1 MSWAGLRVLLLAFVC
16 ACLLS
21 ACGYAPGHTL
31 ERKQGDTTE
40 PASVDL
46 SDWEYHWGDL
56 PLDAEGRLVEPTGG
70 SPWQHLK
77 LPAYPKQRP
86 PGDAGHYLWMRTRL
100 PETQWQEPTLSIDQ
114 TLLAL
119 EVYFEGQRIH
129 AFGDLAHGKNTGR
142 GLPWHLVSLPHG
154 SAGQWVYLRIRSDY
168 SLIGVQGRVRVGD
181 RGALLSDVV
190 RSDVASLLIG
200 SLVIL
205 LGVLALLA
213 AAFGRGDRPLSV
225 AFASLALGTGL
236 YTLRY
241 TRIKGILIDAPELW
255 FDVWLL
261 SHPLLL
267 LGGLGFAWR
276 LFFASGAS
284 RWQPWLKH
292 LWWFELCWLACFLG
306 VSYTVG
312 GLGPWTLLDN
322 DQQNTLLGTLRVLH
336 GVNELLILF
345 VVGQRAFAGSRE
357 ARWFAAGVI
366 VLTLAGV
373 RDVAAAVGWISFS
386 GDTYVP
392 WGVLVLIG
400 CLATI
405 LFQRYLE
412 ELRESARALAASAQQ
427 RAAMMRDLHDGI
439 GGITTNIGLLSE
451 IAKRREGAELERTL
465 QTIATLSRDGLG
477 EIRSFMHSLDDE
489 EASWSGLIAELRGQ
503 ARHVSASLASE
514 DGESEISVEASHSP
528 DVEPPP
534 NLLRYHLLKIAREAM
549 TNALKYGSG
558 APRLELDINAERLLF
573 ELHNPVD
580 GSAPKSEALGVNR
593 GRGSNN
599 LQARVQALGGQL
611 HAAREADRYTLRIEV
626 PLPITNPEPQTEGS
640 TR

>member
-1 MSWAGLRVLLLAFVC
+1 
-16 ACLLS
+16 
-21 ACGYAPGHTL
+21 
-31 ERKQGDTTE
+31 
-40 PASVDL
+40 
-46 SDWEYHWGDL
+46 
-56 PLDAEGRLVEPTGG
+56 
-70 SPWQHLK
+70 
-77 LPAYPKQRP
+77 
-86 PGDAGHYLWMRTRL
+86 
-100 PETQWQEPTLSIDQ
+100 
-114 TLLAL
+114 
-119 EVYFEGQRIH
+119 H
-129 AFGDLAHGKNTGR
+129 AFGDLEHGHNTGR
-142 GLPWHLVSLPHG
+142 GLPWHLVSLPRG
-154 SAGQWVYLRIRSDY
+154 SEGQWVYLRLRSDY
-168 SLIGVQGRVRVGD
+168 SLIGVQGRVRVGE

-200 SLVIL
+200 ALVIL

-213 AAFGRGDRPLSV
+213 AALGRGDRPLSF

-241 TRIKGILIDAPELW
+241 TRIKGILVDAPELW
-255 FDVWLL
+255 FDVWFL

-276 LFFASGAS
+276 LFFAHGTS
-284 RWQPWLKH
+284 RWQPWLKR
-292 LWWFELCWLACFLG
+292 LWWFEVCWLACFLG
-306 VSYTVG
+306 VAYTVG

-322 DQQNTLLGTLRVLH
+322 DQQNALLGTLRVLH
-336 GVNELLILF
+336 GVNDLLILF
-345 VVGQRAFAGSRE
+345 VVGQRALAGNRE
-357 ARWFAAGVI
+357 ARWFALGVI

-386 GDTYVP
+386 GNTYVP

-451 IAKRREGAELERTL
+451 IAKRREGVELERTL

-503 ARHVSASLASE
+503 ARHVSASLATE
-514 DGESEISVEASHSP
+514 DAENAISVEASHP
-528 DVEPPP
+528 PNLEPPP

-558 APRLELDINAERLLF
+558 APRLALDISGERLLF
-573 ELHNPVD
+573 ELQNPID
-580 GSAPKSEALGVNR
+580 GSAPKPEALGINR

-599 LQARVQALGGQL
+599 LQTRVQALGGKL
-611 HAAREADRYTLRIEV
+611 HTERDADRYTLRIEV
-626 PLPITNPEPQTEGS
+626 PLPITYPELETEGS